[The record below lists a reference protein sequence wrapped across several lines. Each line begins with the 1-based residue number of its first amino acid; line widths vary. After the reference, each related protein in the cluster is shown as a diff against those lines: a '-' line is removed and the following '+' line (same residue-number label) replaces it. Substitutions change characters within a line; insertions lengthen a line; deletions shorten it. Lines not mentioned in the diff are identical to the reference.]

1 MLAKNDIKGGGQ
13 LIEVEI
19 VKDNSELHTIDKIK
33 QKIKELEIPI
43 DTNDYFIKKAEIELS
58 KVLQGVL

>member
-58 KVLQGVL
+58 KVL

>member
-33 QKIKELEIPI
+33 QKIKELEVPI

-58 KVLQGVL
+58 KVL